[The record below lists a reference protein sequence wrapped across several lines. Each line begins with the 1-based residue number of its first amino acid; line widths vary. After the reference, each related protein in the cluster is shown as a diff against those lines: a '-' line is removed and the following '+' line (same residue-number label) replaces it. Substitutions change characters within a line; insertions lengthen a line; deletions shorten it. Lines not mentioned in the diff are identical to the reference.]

1 MKEILK
7 FLRQLNNYS
16 QDQIA
21 SLIGVS
27 RQSYSKYENG
37 SVTPSEQT
45 VNKLAETYKVPAS
58 YFYYKD
64 FSPVTELLMASLK
77 KQAEEKTGVSFQMNE
92 DANTVRVAEPAV
104 SFKPESG
111 EENEQNSW
119 DVYYDGNTLRLA
131 DNSKVHFS
139 KGQRFKLV
147 EFDEN
152 IQKKERALKI
162 INTILEEIPPYNGE
176 YDDDPFYKKAIQ
188 RRIEEK
194 YGFTD

>member
-45 VNKLAETYKVPAS
+45 VNRLAETYKVPAS

-77 KQAEEKTGVSFQMNE
+77 KQAEEKNGVSFQMNE
-92 DANTVRVAEPAV
+92 DANAVRVAEPAV

-131 DNSKVHFS
+131 DNLKAHFS
-139 KGQRFKLV
+139 KGQKFKLV

-152 IQKKERALKI
+152 SQKKERDEALETLLKYAGTFKVPE
-162 INTILEEIPPYNGE
+162 NFDYKEELYQ
-176 YDDDPFYKKAIQ
+176 ALV
-188 RRIEEK
+188 EK
-194 YGFTD
+194 YGPID